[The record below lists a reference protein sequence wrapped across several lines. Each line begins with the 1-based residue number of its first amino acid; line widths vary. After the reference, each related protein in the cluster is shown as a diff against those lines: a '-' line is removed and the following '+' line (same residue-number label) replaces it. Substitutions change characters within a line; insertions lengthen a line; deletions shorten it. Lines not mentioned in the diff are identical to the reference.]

1 MLNSLRHVGIV
12 VSNLDASINFWESTF
27 EFNIVNRV
35 KENGPVIDKVLGLQD
50 VDLET
55 AKLIGPDNFLL
66 ELLCFNSHP
75 DKEKWIG
82 EPYSTGITHIAFN
95 VKNLDAVY
103 EKLNVNKLVFA
114 NKPQISVDGRVK
126 VIYARCPDGVFLEL
140 VEEL

>member
-12 VSNLDASINFWESTF
+12 VSTF